1 MKRRVTRR
9 FGAVRV
15 FVILGLL
22 LAAFTFSTANVKAAP
37 KLSRKKIVLI
47 KGQRQQLQI
56 RGTAKRSGGRA
67 ETNLSQ
73 R

>member
-1 MKRRVTRR
+1 MKGRVTRR

-37 KLSRKKIVLI
+37 KLSK
-47 KGQRQQLQI
+47 
-56 RGTAKRSGGRA
+56 
-67 ETNLSQ
+67 
-73 R
+73 